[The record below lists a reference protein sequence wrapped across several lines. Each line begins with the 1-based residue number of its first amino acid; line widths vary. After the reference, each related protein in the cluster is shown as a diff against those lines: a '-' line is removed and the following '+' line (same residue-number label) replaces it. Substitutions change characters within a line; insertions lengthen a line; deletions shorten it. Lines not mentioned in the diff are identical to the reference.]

1 MNLISDNLEKYVE
14 SYSDSEPDLL
24 KKINYYTQSN
34 VHSPRM
40 LSGHIQGR
48 ILSFLS
54 RIIKPNIILEIGT
67 YTGYS
72 ALCLAEG
79 LSDLGKII
87 TIDKD
92 ASLQKKVN
100 SFFRESKKNHQIEY
114 RIGDAIEIIPKL
126 EFKFDMVFIDADK
139 KNYINYFEMVF
150 PKLKSNGIIIAD
162 NVLWSGKVIDDD
174 KIRNDR
180 LTKNIHD
187 FNEFIKN
194 DRRISKIILPIR
206 DGITLIRKND

>member
-1 MNLISDNLEKYVE
+1 MNLIDDNLEKYVE

-24 KKINYYTQSN
+24 KKINSYTQLN

-54 RIIKPNIILEIGT
+54 RIIQPNLILEIGT

-79 LSDLGKII
+79 LSNLGKII

-92 ASLQKKVN
+92 ASLQKKVK
-100 SFFRESKKNHQIEY
+100 SFFSESKKNNQIEY
-114 RIGDAIEIIPKL
+114 MIGDAIEIIPKL
-126 EFKFDMVFIDADK
+126 ECEFDMVFIDADK
-139 KNYINYFEMVF
+139 KNYINYFEMVL
-150 PKLKSNGIIIAD
+150 PRLKSNGIIIAD
-162 NVLWSGKVIDDD
+162 NVLWSGKVIDTD

-180 LTKNIHD
+180 LTKNMHD

-194 DRRISKIILPIR
+194 DGRISKIILPIR
-206 DGITLIRKND
+206 DGITLIKKK

>member
-1 MNLISDNLEKYVE
+1 MNLIGEDLEKYVE

-24 KKINYYTQSN
+24 KRISSYTHTN

-48 ILSFLS
+48 VLSFLS
-54 RIIKPNIILEIGT
+54 RIIKPNFILEVGT

-72 ALCLAEG
+72 TLCLAEG

-92 ASLQKKVN
+92 FSLQNKVE
-100 SFFRESKKNHQIEY
+100 SFFKESKKNDQIEY
-114 RIGDAIEIIPKL
+114 KIGDAIEVIPKL
-126 EFKFDMVFIDADK
+126 EYEFDMVFIDADK
-139 KNYINYFEMVF
+139 KNYINYFKMIL
-150 PKLKSNGIIIAD
+150 PKLKSNGVIIAD
-162 NVLWSGKVIDDD
+162 NVLWSGNVIDAD

-180 LTKNIHD
+180 LTKNMHD
-187 FNEFIKN
+187 FNEFIKK
-194 DRRISKIILPIR
+194 DTRVSKIILPIR
-206 DGITLIRKND
+206 DGITLIKKND

>member
-34 VHSPRM
+34 AHCPRM

-48 ILSFLS
+48 VLSFLS

-114 RIGDAIEIIPKL
+114 RIGDAIKIIPKL

>member
-114 RIGDAIEIIPKL
+114 RIGDAIKIIPKL